1 MMSCKCISQLNL
13 WHVMSCHVVFCYVAY
28 ALVILTYYYVMLWCM
43 MMSCIIMLKSS
54 KLILYYSCHML
65 WCMMMSYICS
75 SQIILQYTIWCE
87 VISCHV
93 ICHRNLR
100 QANLVLFNHLLS
112 NKWAI
117 KFWFDEGFMTLLNHF
132 NNFERIDQVVKQ
144 TWVAIVKQSDHLT
157 WVDAWLQSRAVSNL
171 VIKCLC
177 SLSCNA

>member
-54 KLILYYSCHML
+54 KLILYYSCHVML

-75 SQIILQYTIWCE
+75 SQIILQYIIWCE

-157 WVDAWLQSRAVSNL
+157 WVDAWLQSRAISVW
-171 VIKCLC
+171 
-177 SLSCNA
+177 